1 LLESIIKL
9 LKYNTIGYLLIFITS
24 IIIFRTV
31 DKSSYGL
38 YVLVISFFAIS
49 DLILSGVNESIV
61 KLLKDHVNTNKAKQ
75 ILKIAYQTK
84 LLVIFFIF
92 SLLIT
97 LFQYGV
103 LIDFFNIENT
113 DEALF
118 KYFIYVGFVS
128 NLIGGINGIISA
140 ILNSIMQYENTAK
153 ISFIKS
159 LFYLIFVISIA
170 QFTNEYIFFLILNL
184 ILSFV
189 FMLFLIRKV
198 LFLMPQLHRS
208 LFKEKINIS
217 FIKKEIIP
225 YFFPL
230 QGVSL
235 LSYIKNHIPVI
246 FLGNYTSLEQVASF
260 SIIKLFF
267 KNIHTLASSF
277 FYPMTSKFMELSSSK
292 TLLRRTLEKILY
304 YSFGARFAI
313 LTLLIIFNNEF
324 LGIYGINNDKE
335 IQLVSIIFGLEFLI
349 SGVIHCYNVPLRLEK
364 KTLTIFKIAF
374 FRALF
379 ELILIFTLLEELG
392 VVGAAIVFLFS
403 RIFETIVAY
412 LYVLRFKLFNNL
424 IWLVISCLFIAIYI
438 VFKGY

>member
-1 LLESIIKL
+1 MLESIIKL

-61 KLLKDHVNTNKAKQ
+61 KLLKEYEGNNKAKQ

-97 LFQYGV
+97 LVQYGI
-103 LIDFFNIENT
+103 LIDFFNIEKT
-113 DEALF
+113 DEVLF
-118 KYFIYVGFVS
+118 IYFIYIGFIS
-128 NLIGGINGIISA
+128 NLIGGINGIISS
-140 ILNSIMQYENTAK
+140 ILNSIMQYESTAK

-159 LFYLIFVISIA
+159 FFYLILVISLT
-170 QFTNEYIFFLILNL
+170 QFTNEYIFYLILNL

-189 FMLFLIRKV
+189 FMLFLVKKV
-198 LFLMPQLHRS
+198 LIFRPQLHRS

-217 FIKKEIIP
+217 FVKREIMP

-277 FYPMTSKFMELSSSK
+277 FYPMTSKFIELSSSK
-292 TLLRRTLEKILY
+292 IVLRRTLEKIMY

-324 LGIYGINNDKE
+324 LSIYGINNDRE
-335 IQLVSIIFGLEFLI
+335 IQLVSFIFGLEFLV
-349 SGVIHCYNVPLRLEK
+349 SGVIHCFNVPLRLEK
-364 KTLTIFKIAF
+364 NTLTIFKIAF
-374 FRALF
+374 FRAVF
-379 ELILIFTLLEELG
+379 ELILIFTLIEEFG
-392 VVGAAIVFLFS
+392 AIGAAIVFFLS
-403 RIFETIVAY
+403 RMFETIVAY
-412 LYVLRFKLFNNL
+412 FYVLRFKLFNNL
-424 IWLVISCLFIAIYI
+424 IWLVISFLFIAIYI
-438 VFKGY
+438 SI